1 MHDRLL
7 TYYAPYLLG
16 CLGFPWKSSTS
27 NNVRSDACSSPYPS
41 SLATPC
47 VANNSVTTTQYPS
60 RSPSVLSS
68 ATSSSTRFSMSSSG
82 SDDMSSSSSTSIS
95 TTGDVPSTRIAL
107 PLPHAVKHAA
117 VHTVEFQSADG
128 SRGVSLAEW
137 IRLSDK
143 RKSELCLKDPQ
154 ESLEELIL
162 DSQVL
167 YQCQWP
173 GYDADTCYISTPSH
187 VAEGVAPL
195 RKVDFLDVI
204 CERLSHWVLQT
215 LRCKHVECTE
225 PQWALGLDSIT
236 FEHIYVVAVVEVKG
250 YVPKWVPVVEVDA
263 SAVGSCE
270 ALAF

>member
-1 MHDRLL
+1 
-7 TYYAPYLLG
+7 
-16 CLGFPWKSSTS
+16 
-27 NNVRSDACSSPYPS
+27 
-41 SLATPC
+41 
-47 VANNSVTTTQYPS
+47 
-60 RSPSVLSS
+60 
-68 ATSSSTRFSMSSSG
+68 MSSSG

-250 YVPKWVPVVEVDA
+250 YVPNCSDAFEACLLVSMSRTWFARHRPWIAPVDKISIQSSQTLQWQQEPLPDRAPSVIRSLGGAGQFAAWA
-263 SAVGSCE
+263 S
-270 ALAF
+270 